1 MFRVLVVD
9 DEEALTTTIAYNLRR
24 EGYEVEAVTDG
35 ERALEVAEAT
45 QPDLVVLD
53 LMLPGMDGFEV
64 CRQIRR
70 TSAIPILMLTARDE
84 EIDRVVGLEIG
95 ADDYMTKPF
104 SMRELVARVKAML
117 RRRELLLQEMN
128 QADGPSRDMIEFGD
142 LSISRETRQVTLK
155 EKSIRLKP
163 KEFDL
168 LDFLMR
174 NRERVYSA
182 TQLLEHV
189 WGYAY
194 PGDTRTVPVHIR
206 GLRRKIESD
215 PSKPTRI
222 ETVRGV
228 GYRFV
233 GGCGRVVVCGPA

>member
-1 MFRVLVVD
+1 MARVLIVE
-9 DEEALTTTIAYNLRR
+9 DEESLARTIAYNLRR
-24 EGYEVEAVTDG
+24 QGHQVETASDG
-35 ERALEVAEAT
+35 ERALELALAS

-53 LMLPGMDGFEV
+53 LMLPGMDGFDV

-70 TSAIPILMLTARDE
+70 SSAVPLLMLTARDD

-104 SMRELVARVKAML
+104 SMRELMARVKAML
-117 RRRELLLQEMN
+117 RRRELLQEEIRH
-128 QADGPSRDMIEFGD
+128 ADAPARDMIEAGELT
-142 LSISRETRQVTLK
+142 LSRATRQVTLRNQPV
-155 EKSIRLKP
+155 RLKP

-168 LDFLMR
+168 LEFLMR

-182 TQLLEHV
+182 EQLLEHV

-194 PGDTRTVPVHIR
+194 THGTRTVPVHVR
-206 GLRRKIESD
+206 GIRRKIEDD
-215 PSKPTRI
+215 PSNPTRI

-233 GGCGRVVVCGPA
+233 G

>member
-1 MFRVLVVD
+1 MSRVLVVD
-9 DEEALTTTIAYNLRR
+9 DEESLATAIAYNLRR
-24 EGYEVEAVTDG
+24 DGHEVETAADG
-35 ERALEVAEAT
+35 ERALEVAQAI

-70 TSAIPILMLTARDE
+70 SSAVPVLMLSARDE

-95 ADDYMTKPF
+95 ADDYMIKPF

-117 RRRELLLQEMN
+117 RRRDFLREEMRH
-128 QADGPSRDMIEFGD
+128 ADSVDQTVIEYGG
-142 LSISRETRQVTLK
+142 LNISRETRRVVLDGQMVQ
-155 EKSIRLKP
+155 LKP

-168 LDFLMR
+168 LEFLMR
-174 NRERVYSA
+174 NCGRVYSA

-194 PGDTRTVPVHIR
+194 TGDTRTVPVHIR
-206 GLRRKIESD
+206 GLRRKIESE
-215 PSKPTRI
+215 PSSPLRI

-233 GGCGRVVVCGPA
+233 G

>member
-24 EGYEVEAVTDG
+24 EGYEVESVTDG

-128 QADGPSRDMIEFGD
+128 QADGPSRDMIEFGG
-142 LSISRETRQVTLK
+142 LSLSRETRQVTLK

-233 GGCGRVVVCGPA
+233 G

>member
-1 MFRVLVVD
+1 VSRVLVVD
-9 DEEALTTTIAYNLRR
+9 DEESLVTAIAYNLRR
-24 EGYEVEAVTDG
+24 DGHEVETAADG
-35 ERALEVAEAT
+35 ERALEVAKAT

-70 TSAIPILMLTARDE
+70 SSAVPILMLSARDE

-117 RRRELLLQEMN
+117 RRRDFLREEIRH
-128 QADGPSRDMIEFGD
+128 ADDVDQTVIECGG
-142 LSISRETRQVTLK
+142 LSISRETRRVVLDGQTVQ
-155 EKSIRLKP
+155 LKP

-168 LDFLMR
+168 LEFLMR
-174 NRERVYSA
+174 NCGRVYSA
-182 TQLLEHV
+182 TQLVEHV

-194 PGDTRTVPVHIR
+194 TGDTRTVPVHIR
-206 GLRRKIESD
+206 GLRRKIESE
-215 PSKPTRI
+215 PSSPVRI

-233 GGCGRVVVCGPA
+233 G

>member
-1 MFRVLVVD
+1 MVVIEVGDAQVSRVLVVD
-9 DEEALTTTIAYNLRR
+9 DEESLATAIAYNLRR
-24 EGYEVEAVTDG
+24 DGHKVETAADG
-35 ERALEVAEAT
+35 ERALEVAQAT

-70 TSAIPILMLTARDE
+70 SSAVPVLMLSARDE

-117 RRRELLLQEMN
+117 RRRDFLREEMRH
-128 QADGPSRDMIEFGD
+128 ADDADQTAIEYGG
-142 LSISRETRQVTLK
+142 LSISRETRRVVLDGQMVQ
-155 EKSIRLKP
+155 LKP

-168 LDFLMR
+168 LEFLMR
-174 NRERVYSA
+174 NRGRVYSA

-194 PGDTRTVPVHIR
+194 TGDTRTVPVHIR
-206 GLRRKIESD
+206 GLRRKIESE
-215 PSKPTRI
+215 PSSPARI

-233 GGCGRVVVCGPA
+233 G

>member
-1 MFRVLVVD
+1 MLRVLVVD

-35 ERALEVAEAT
+35 EQALEVAEAT

-70 TSAIPILMLTARDE
+70 RSAIPILMLTARDE

-117 RRRELLLQEMN
+117 RRREFLRQEMN
-128 QADGPSRDMIEFGD
+128 QADGPARDMIEFGG
-142 LSISRETRQVTLK
+142 LSLSRETLEVALNAKPIQ
-155 EKSIRLKP
+155 LKP

-168 LDFLMR
+168 LEFLMR

-194 PGDTRTVPVHIR
+194 TGDTRTVPVLSLIHI
-206 GLRRKIESD
+206 
-215 PSKPTRI
+215 
-222 ETVRGV
+222 
-228 GYRFV
+228 
-233 GGCGRVVVCGPA
+233 